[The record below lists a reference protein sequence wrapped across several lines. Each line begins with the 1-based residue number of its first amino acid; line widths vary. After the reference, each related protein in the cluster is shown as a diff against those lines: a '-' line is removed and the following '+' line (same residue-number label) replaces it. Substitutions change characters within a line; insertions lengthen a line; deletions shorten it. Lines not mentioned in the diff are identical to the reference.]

1 MKGFTV
7 QMDDNSIYRVR
18 TLDKPIDWV
27 VEVPGS
33 KSMTNR
39 ALLMAALGDGRT
51 LLKGVLFSDDSRN
64 FLGSL
69 VSLGFDVKVD
79 EVAKTV
85 EVVGLN
91 GKIPI
96 SEGEIYVGSAGTAAR
111 FLTAMLALA
120 NGTYVV
126 NCSQQMKKRPMKPLF
141 DVLTDMGADIS
152 YLENEGFLP
161 IRIEGIGDRIN
172 QDEMYKVKLDISKST
187 QFLSALLLISPM
199 LKQGMNIEITS
210 ERKDGSYI
218 RITRKM
224 MEQMGVN
231 VSFDGV
237 NYTLNK
243 DSSYRSGVYQIEP
256 DVSAACYFYG
266 AAAITGGRVQVKNVT
281 WECMQ
286 GDLKFIKLLG
296 DMGCEV
302 DYTPDMEGIEVIGA
316 KDGRLNGI
324 TVDMKDFSDQ
334 AITLAAI
341 APFADGDVRIEN
353 IGHIRLQE
361 SDRIHAIATEL
372 ANLGVGCD
380 EEADAVTI
388 HPSIPHAGLVHTY
401 DDHRM
406 AMGFSL
412 IGLRVDG
419 IEIDD
424 YKCCRKTFE
433 DYFEVLDGLCR

>member
-1 MKGFTV
+1 M
-7 QMDDNSIYRVR
+7 NENIYRVP

-39 ALLMAALGDGRT
+39 ALLIAALADGKT
-51 LLKGVLFSDDSRN
+51 TLKGVLFSDDSRN

-69 VSLGFDVKVD
+69 VSLGFDVKLD
-79 EVAKTV
+79 EKARTV

-91 GKIPI
+91 GKIPT
-96 SEGEIYVGSAGTAAR
+96 SNGEIYVGSAGTAAR

-120 NGTYVV
+120 EGEYVI
-126 NCSQQMKKRPMKPLF
+126 NCSEQMKKRPMKPLF
-141 DVLTDMGADIS
+141 DVLAGMGAEIG
-152 YLENEGFLP
+152 YLEKEGFLP
-161 IRIEGIGDRIN
+161 IKIKGIGGRISKESKY
-172 QDEMYKVKLDISKST
+172 QVKLDISEST

-224 MEQMGVN
+224 MEQFGVT
-231 VSFDGV
+231 VDFDGV
-237 NYTLNK
+237 NYTLGE
-243 DSSYRSGVYQIEP
+243 DSSYNAGTYQIEP

-266 AAAITGGRVQVKNVT
+266 AAAITGGRAVVRNVT

-302 DYTPDMEGIEVIGA
+302 KDTPDGIEVVGVSG
-316 KDGRLNGI
+316 GRLKGI

-341 APFADGDVRIEN
+341 APFAESDVRIEN

-361 SDRIHAIATEL
+361 SDRIHAIVTEL
-372 ANLGVGCD
+372 TNLGVSCD
-380 EEADAVTI
+380 EEAEAVTI
-388 HPSIPHAGLVHTY
+388 HPTTPHSGLVHTY

-433 DYFEVLDGLCR
+433 EYFEVLSGLCSCE